1 MLLPRA
7 PQRIVMSGLQR
18 WAIYS
23 LTASLWLSGC
33 LWLYLDQMAR
43 HRDAFGGERSPWQS
57 AMLTAHGVLAI
68 AGMYLLGWVTT
79 RHIAYWWNLDRRR
92 ASGSFLSSVLG
103 ILTISGFALF
113 FLSDDRWQQ
122 CTAIVHDV
130 LGVAVAIL
138 IIQHWFLFR
147 RASSQPPAPQP

>member
-23 LTASLWLSGC
+23 LIMALWLSGC
-33 LWLYLDQMAR
+33 IWLCLDQLAR
-43 HRDAFGGERSPWQS
+43 HRDAFGGERSAWRS
-57 AMLTAHGVLAI
+57 AMLTTHGVLAI
-68 AGMYLLGWVTT
+68 ASMYLLGWITA

-92 ASGSFLSSVLG
+92 ASGSFLSGVLG
-103 ILTISGFALF
+103 LLTISGFALF

-122 CTAIVHDV
+122 YAAIVHDV
-130 LGVAVAIL
+130 LGVALAVL
-138 IIQHWFLFR
+138 IVQHWFLFR
-147 RASSQPPAPQP
+147 RAPLPPSL